1 MHAIAPGFLCCCL
14 VIECRF
20 SSFQGKHLVTCS
32 LYPASS
38 CFACF
43 FCYCCLDLFP
53 LFMDAHTHTTAHSA
67 VIWLNY
73 CHYFGWNSGPYRF
86 LGSVLPKCYISKTHT
101 LEDSMAGHSI
111 LASQTHT
118 LGDSA
123 AGHSIPAP
131 AQTHTLEDS
140 AAGHRIPPSHFL
152 CLFLHLKRQ
161 SWSHCVCV
169 ACLNVWNPGNS
180 SLHLQLNNFS
190 ILYSG
195 ITTLPQGSKV
205 FRGPLPHR
213 GYFF

>member
-14 VIECRF
+14 VIERRF

-38 CFACF
+38 RFACF

-73 CHYFGWNSGPYRF
+73 CQYFGWNSGPYRF
-86 LGSVLPKCYISKTHT
+86 LGSVLPKCYIYKTH
-101 LEDSMAGHSI
+101 A
-111 LASQTHT
+111 

-140 AAGHRIPPSHFL
+140 AAAAGHRIPPSHFL
-152 CLFLHLKRQ
+152 CSLLHLKGR

-169 ACLNVWNPGNS
+169 ACLK
-180 SLHLQLNNFS
+180 
-190 ILYSG
+190 SG
-195 ITTLPQGSKV
+195 TLGI
-205 FRGPLPHR
+205 HR
-213 GYFF
+213 YICNWIISVSRIQE